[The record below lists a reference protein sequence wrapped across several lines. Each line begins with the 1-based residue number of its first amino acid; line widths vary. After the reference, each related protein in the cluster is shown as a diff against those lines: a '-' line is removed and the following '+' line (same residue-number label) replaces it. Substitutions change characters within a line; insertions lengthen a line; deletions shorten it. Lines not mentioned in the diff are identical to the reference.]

1 VTAANTRVADKVVL
15 VTGAGSGIGKATA
28 ELFAAEGAHVVG
40 VDLTGDGVDLLKGD
54 VSDPDSVKEFVGAAI
69 DKHGGI
75 DVVANVAGI
84 VRFSHVET
92 TTLQDWNQHLA
103 VNLTGPF
110 LVSQAA
116 LPTLI
121 ERKGSICNVASIAG
135 LKGQAYTAAYCATKG
150 GLVLLTKSMALELAG
165 RGVRVNAVCP
175 SSVMTPLVHGVA
187 ETMPRDIEPD
197 LLARLRN
204 VMPEWVTPEE
214 IAESIAYL
222 SSHAARNITGTTL
235 LIDGGTQS

>member
-1 VTAANTRVADKVVL
+1 
-15 VTGAGSGIGKATA
+15 
-28 ELFAAEGAHVVG
+28 
-40 VDLTGDGVDLLKGD
+40 
-54 VSDPDSVKEFVGAAI
+54 
-69 DKHGGI
+69 
-75 DVVANVAGI
+75 
-84 VRFSHVET
+84 
-92 TTLQDWNQHLA
+92 

-116 LPTLI
+116 LPSLI

-150 GLVLLTKSMALELAG
+150 GLVLLTKSMALELAAK
-165 RGVRVNAVCP
+165 GVRVNAVCP

-187 ETMPRDIEPD
+187 ATMPADIDPG
-197 LLARLRN
+197 LLGRLGS
-204 VMPEWVTPEE
+204 VMPDWVTPEE
-214 IAESIAYL
+214 IAESIAYI

>member
-1 VTAANTRVADKVVL
+1 MTARFTDKVVL
-15 VTGAGSGIGKATA
+15 VTGASSGIGKATA
-28 ELFAAEGAHVVG
+28 DLFAAEGAHVVG
-40 VDLTGDGVDLLKGD
+40 VDLAGDGVDVLAGD
-54 VSDPDSVKEFVGAAI
+54 VSDPDSVRQFVQAAI

-84 VRFSHVET
+84 VRFSHVEQ
-92 TTLQDWNQHLA
+92 TTLADWNQHLA

-116 LPTLI
+116 LPSLV

-150 GLVLLTKSMALELAG
+150 GLVLLTKSMALELASK
-165 RGVRVNAVCP
+165 GVRVNAVCP

-187 ETMPRDIEPD
+187 ETMPTDIDPG
-197 LLARLRN
+197 LLGRLSSVLN
-204 VMPEWVTPEE
+204 EWVTPDEV
-214 IAESIAYL
+214 AESIAYL
-222 SSHAARNITGTTL
+222 SSQAARNITGTTL

>member
-1 VTAANTRVADKVVL
+1 MTRFADKVVL
-15 VTGAGSGIGKATA
+15 VTGAASGIGAATA
-28 ELFAAEGAHVVG
+28 ELFRAEGAYVVG
-40 VDLTGDGVDLLKGD
+40 VDLSGDADVLHGD
-54 VSDPDSVKEFVGAAI
+54 VSNPDSVREFVGAAI
-69 DKHGGI
+69 DRHGGI

-84 VRFSHVET
+84 VRFSHVEQT
-92 TTLQDWNQHLA
+92 ALADWQRHLD

-121 ERKGSICNVASIAG
+121 ERKGCIVNVASIAG
-135 LKGQAYTAAYCATKG
+135 LRGQAYTAAYCASKG
-150 GLVLLTKSMALELAG
+150 GLVLLTKSMALELAAK
-165 RGVRVNAVCP
+165 GVRVNAVCP

-187 ETMPRDIEPD
+187 ETMPPD
-197 LLARLRN
+197 LDPKLMDRLMSAN
-204 VMPEWVTPEE
+204 GEWVTPEE

-222 SSHAARNITGTTL
+222 ASPAARNITGTTL

>member
-1 VTAANTRVADKVVL
+1 MSRFEGKVVL
-15 VTGAGSGIGKATA
+15 VTGAGSGIGKSTA
-28 ELFAAEGAHVVG
+28 ELFVSEGAQVVG
-40 VDLTGDGVDLLKGD
+40 VDLTGDGVDVLEGD
-54 VSDPDSVKEFVGAAI
+54 VSDPDSVQQFVNAAI
-69 DKHGGI
+69 AKHGGI
-75 DVVANVAGI
+75 DIVANVAGI
-84 VRFSHVET
+84 VNFSHVEE
-92 TTLQDWNQHLA
+92 TTLADWNRHIS

-116 LPTLI
+116 LRTLI

-135 LKGQAYTAAYCATKG
+135 LKGQAYTAAYCASKG
-150 GLVLLTKSMALELAG
+150 GLVLLTKSMALELASK
-165 RGVRVNAVCP
+165 GVRVNAVCP

-187 ETMPRDIEPD
+187 ATMPKDIDPM
-197 LLARLRN
+197 LLGRLRN